1 MIGTDANTRVVRTLT
16 TGSKVCLLLAIPF
29 LVAAAYF
36 YFTPIVVQ
44 FGGTGLSSCG
54 SRFNPPT
61 DAFDL
66 SRCTDV
72 IAVYGA
78 RSGSFLAV
86 GLLIAAVG
94 VGLFGFGTRADERA
108 DGAHASS

>member
-1 MIGTDANTRVVRTLT
+1 MEGDHSDDSDSPQSV
-16 TGSKVCLLLAIPF
+16 KVCLLLALPF
-29 LVAAAYF
+29 LVTAAYF

-44 FGGTGLSSCG
+44 LGGTRLFSCG

-66 SRCTDV
+66 SQCADV
-72 IAVYGA
+72 YGLYGA

-86 GLLIAAVG
+86 GLLIAVVG
-94 VGLFGFGTRADERA
+94 VGLFGFGARVDEQAERVSA
-108 DGAHASS
+108 PSP

>member
-1 MIGTDANTRVVRTLT
+1 MTGTNADTRVVRTLT

-44 FGGTGLSSCG
+44 LEGVGLFSCG
-54 SRFNPPT
+54 SRFDPPT

-72 IAVYGA
+72 YQLYGL
-78 RSGSFLAV
+78 RSGASLAA
-86 GLLIAAVG
+86 GLMIAAVG
-94 VGLFGFGTRADERA
+94 VGLFGFSTRADERA
-108 DGAHASS
+108 SSVPASS

>member
-1 MIGTDANTRVVRTLT
+1 MIGTDADTRVVRTLT
-16 TGSKVCLLLAIPF
+16 SGSKVCLLLAIPF

-44 FGGTGLSSCG
+44 IGGTSLFSCG
-54 SRFNPPT
+54 SRFNPPA

-66 SRCTDV
+66 SKCTD
-72 IAVYGA
+72 IYAVYGA

-86 GLLIAAVG
+86 GLLIAAGG
-94 VGLFGFGTRADERA
+94 VGLFGFGTRADVRA
-108 DGAHASS
+108 DGAPASS

>member
-1 MIGTDANTRVVRTLT
+1 MTGTDANSRMVRTLT

-44 FGGTGLSSCG
+44 LGGTSLFSCG

-66 SRCTDV
+66 SQCTDV
-72 IAVYGA
+72 YAVYGA
-78 RSGSFLAV
+78 RSGSCLAV
-86 GLLIAAVG
+86 GLMIAAVG
-94 VGLFGFGTRADERA
+94 VGLFGFSTRADERA
-108 DGAHASS
+108 DSVSSTS